1 MIKIYKDKMQFVK
14 VTDGN
19 EDLINEKA
27 YNFLIVDE
35 AHLGL

>member
-1 MIKIYKDKMQFVK
+1 MIKIFKDKMSFVK

-19 EDLINEKA
+19 EDLINEKPF
-27 YNFLIVDE
+27 NFLIVDE